1 MDQRKEDGSPDPSS
15 LLEIGSRIDA
25 VCKSI
30 GSRKDAATVAG
41 LSTDQLGRYIA
52 GESPRLGFVPIAKL
66 CDAAGYSL
74 EWVWTGQGPMRPT
87 EEPQWADA
95 PAIDWGYGKVK
106 DQCRNNAPQQLS
118 DEYALVPLYDVR
130 AAAGHGA
137 VVEDE
142 QVTDSLAF
150 KRQWIH
156 QELNANPND
165 LYLIY
170 VDGESMEPTLRPG
183 DIILVDRRS
192 AQSVPRDGIYVL
204 RMDGSLLVKR
214 LQRLPGRQVKV
225 TSDNT
230 AYEPY
235 TLGLDDTSDDLAII
249 GRVVWAGRRL

>member
-1 MDQRKEDGSPDPSS
+1 
-15 LLEIGSRIDA
+15 
-25 VCKSI
+25 
-30 GSRKDAATVAG
+30 
-41 LSTDQLGRYIA
+41 
-52 GESPRLGFVPIAKL
+52 
-66 CDAAGYSL
+66 
-74 EWVWTGQGPMRPT
+74 MRPT